1 MRLAPTIVAELA
13 VPYQFESFVR
23 VMPAAHK
30 STPLGTGY
38 GTSRFSSTR
47 QAFRLLYAAPDL
59 KTALAETLIR
69 DRFEGKA
76 KRVLDMTEIEERVV
90 AEISTSSPLKLLDLR
105 KDGLLKLGVSTDAAR
120 ASEIVRE
127 VDRVME
133 GRDVRTPVADAVT
146 DDLRARYPDM
156 PSHLARGLGA
166 TYAAVVEIRDTE
178 AINQVRRE
186 TEMRDGLGSGTRDA
200 LLAARGETAPQSART
215 DRLADEIARVLDHER
230 AGEFSAP
237 FETEAERD
245 AFRDEIARVLDV
257 RQLDR
262 LTSGDADAL
271 DKVFSEGLARRAL
284 CRQGLPAIRCS
295 DGQYGGLAPGG
306 R

>member
-120 ASEIVRE
+120 AKSHRH
-127 VDRVME
+127 
-133 GRDVRTPVADAVT
+133 GQKLSDAVHAGF
-146 DDLRARYPDM
+146 DMDGILYLSRLAGEECVAVYDRAIDGKLKAGKAFALERAAGLISDLRALSVY
-156 PSHLARGLGA
+156 
-166 TYAAVVEIRDTE
+166 IR
-178 AINQVRRE
+178 I
-186 TEMRDGLGSGTRDA
+186 
-200 LLAARGETAPQSART
+200 
-215 DRLADEIARVLDHER
+215 
-230 AGEFSAP
+230 
-237 FETEAERD
+237 
-245 AFRDEIARVLDV
+245 
-257 RQLDR
+257 
-262 LTSGDADAL
+262 
-271 DKVFSEGLARRAL
+271 DK
-284 CRQGLPAIRCS
+284 
-295 DGQYGGLAPGG
+295 
-306 R
+306 